1 MDRPR
6 KNERHCL
13 FRLFHAL
20 EGTAE
25 HIHSTTSWPPSTIM
39 TLPKAT
45 EFYLSETP
53 HERERRIRELFDTL
67 DRSKTGHLDSDAIR
81 KGFTQMTHL
90 PARVKYVHELLERCD
105 TSKDGLVDY
114 EEFRSYVNDK
124 ERELWQLFKGLD
136 RSGDGRLSPDDLEVA
151 LKKSGIEITKDEF
164 TDFMQLMDLGILA
177 FIHGCGN

>member
-1 MDRPR
+1 
-6 KNERHCL
+6 
-13 FRLFHAL
+13 
-20 EGTAE
+20 
-25 HIHSTTSWPPSTIM
+25 M

-151 LKKSGIEITKDEF
+151 LQKSGIEITKDEF
-164 TDFMQLMDLGILA
+164 TDFMQLMDLGILGIYPRMWQLA
-177 FIHGCGN
+177 GR